1 MPELFWTLGNS
12 VCEHTVFKCPMC
24 RSDID
29 SHTGLLEVTA
39 TSEGRSSTDNSGR
52 QGDRNRGG
60 GGTGTGG
67 MRRSNVSWFN
77 ELFRGGGVSSGVS
90 TTYPH
95 PYPVLAVTHPSPV
108 RTPPS
113 TVRTVAGIPS
123 TTGSTVTV
131 TVTVTPTNTATTT
144 GTGSSTGTGTGTG
157 TGSIAASIYA
167 TTPSSSSSSTL
178 GAVER
183 DNEAER
189 ARERERERVRGN
201 AASNH
206 ISQNQGQ
213 NQGRG
218 STPSSSTST
227 SSASSTSLNQGT
239 MRSLRYRWP
248 FTSPPVM
255 RG

>member
-131 TVTVTPTNTATTT
+131 TVTPTNTATAT

>member
-131 TVTVTPTNTATTT
+131 TVTPTNTATTT